1 MILLKVLNNL
11 NSDEDYYEYENED
24 LIIYN
29 DIKKDLEVTDNK
41 YEIKYFVV
49 NDDEKTNIET
59 IKDTNINKEEITIF
73 LDFVLHIPC
82 ASCNDIELVYKN
94 RDGMF
99 ANLDGRGSYD
109 IINCE
114 KCKGNNNWVACSH
127 DPSESYPGIYSSDVA
142 ITESLSNIASASASF
157 GNFPVARMCA
167 MVVDSGAFY
176 NADFESDSIYC
187 PIKPKKG
194 KKRKKK

>member
-11 NSDEDYYEYENED
+11 NSDEDYYEYDNED

-29 DIKKDLEVTDNK
+29 DIKVDLEVTDNK

-73 LDFVLHIPC
+73 LDFVLHKPC
-82 ASCNDIELVYKN
+82 GSCNDIEVVYKN
-94 RDGMF
+94 RDSMF
-99 ANLDGRGSYD
+99 ANLDGKGSYD

-114 KCKGNNNWVACSH
+114 KCQGNKDWVSCSH
-127 DPSESYPGIYSSDVA
+127 NPTESYPGIYSSDV
-142 ITESLSNIASASASF
+142 
-157 GNFPVARMCA
+157 GHRPMARMCA
-167 MVVDSGAFY
+167 MKVDSGAY
-176 NADFESDSIYC
+176 YTTDFETDSI
-187 PIKPKKG
+187 
-194 KKRKKK
+194 